1 MKQSEGGAFMMCP
14 VHEWA
19 LRYVLLDT
27 RLHVDALHHPLLYRW
42 LQIPDL
48 RLLDALPG
56 LAEEGL
62 RLDAG
67 CAGLFALAEQEN
79 LAEDYSPKVE
89 HLLTRRLRV
98 RLANVSYPYLCNWLS
113 TPMAYGAR
121 TVALVELME
130 RGLQV
135 RLGHALSK
143 DATVEA
149 PVHVPVQEPAQE
161 PVPSALPEITDG
173 AASLAEPA
181 KNRASPTNGR
191 PMDRAKLH
199 AFANLN

>member
-1 MKQSEGGAFMMCP
+1 MMCP

-67 CAGLFALAEQEN
+67 CAGLFARAEQET
-79 LAEDYSPKVE
+79 LAEDYSPMIE
-89 HLLTRRLRV
+89 RLLTKRLRV
-98 RLANVSYPYLCNWLS
+98 RLTNVSYPYLCNWLS

-149 PVHVPVQEPAQE
+149 PVHVPVQEP
-161 PVPSALPEITDG
+161 VPSALPVNTGG

-191 PMDRAKLH
+191 PMDRAKLQ
-199 AFANLN
+199 AFANFN